1 MVGLVLGVALPWVRS
16 VVVEVKL
23 PVALKETVR
32 LVVPPARAA
41 ADGSVAVKS
50 LALELSALSA
60 EMLLPP
66 VGEVILRSA
75 HKRDELNPINPKTGP
90 RRSAVVFLI
99 A

>member
-1 MVGLVLGVALPWVRS
+1 MVGLVLDVALPSVRS
-16 VVVEVKL
+16 VAVGVKL

-41 ADGSVAVKS
+41 AGGSVAVKS
-50 LALELSALSA
+50 LELKLSALSA

-66 VGEVILRSA
+66 VGEVILTSA
-75 HKRDELNPINPKTGP
+75 HKRDELNPINPKTAP
-90 RRSAVVFLI
+90 RRTAVVFLI